1 MIINLGKTKIRIYN
15 LLCVVFFKGWREAY
29 MGPPP
34 KLKENAYNK
43 EKLLYLINSVRRP
56 ILSPW
61 GSGTLSG
68 ALMSTIFKEY
78 GGCKEKV

>member
-1 MIINLGKTKIRIYN
+1 
-15 LLCVVFFKGWREAY
+15 

-43 EKLLYLINSVRRP
+43 EKLLYLINSVHRP

-61 GSGTLSG
+61 GSGTRKG